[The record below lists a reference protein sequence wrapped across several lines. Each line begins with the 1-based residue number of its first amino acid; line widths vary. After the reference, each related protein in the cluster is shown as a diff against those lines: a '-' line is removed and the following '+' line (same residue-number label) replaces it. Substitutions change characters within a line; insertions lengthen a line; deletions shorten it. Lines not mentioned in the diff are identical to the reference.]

1 MIKLPSLWRYA
12 QVFSL
17 FVDILI
23 GFYNSENLLIDIYKL
38 RMLDKVAI
46 ENWVLKKGTAF
57 RLTQNEYNKN
67 PFQNMSKLDTTAR
80 LSNQNAF
87 KGLEF

>member
-1 MIKLPSLWRYA
+1 
-12 QVFSL
+12 
-17 FVDILI
+17 
-23 GFYNSENLLIDIYKL
+23 
-38 RMLDKVAI
+38 MLDKVAI

-67 PFQNMSKLDTTAR
+67 PFQNMSKLDTTAQ

-87 KGLEF
+87 KGLEL